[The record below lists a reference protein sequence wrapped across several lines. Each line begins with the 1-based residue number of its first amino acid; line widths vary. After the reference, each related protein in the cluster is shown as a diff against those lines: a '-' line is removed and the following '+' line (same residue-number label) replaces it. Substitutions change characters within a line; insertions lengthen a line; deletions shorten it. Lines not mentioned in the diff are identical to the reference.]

1 MTGRI
6 LIADGVPTNRIVLR
20 VKLTSAFYDVQQA
33 SSGAE
38 ALALIRQERP
48 DLVIASAD
56 LPDMEAEAFCSALQ
70 ASASA
75 AASAAASLP
84 WAAAAAAA
92 DLANGETRRPC
103 LPLE

>member
-38 ALALIRQERP
+38 ALALIRQER
-48 DLVIASAD
+48 AYSSGSRSARSR
-56 LPDMEAEAFCSALQ
+56 ESSAI
-70 ASASA
+70 SK
-75 AASAAASLP
+75 
-84 WAAAAAAA
+84 
-92 DLANGETRRPC
+92 DV
-103 LPLE
+103 